1 MREAGAS
8 EQEIREAIADALA
21 VSDAARRIM
30 ERHGLRQL
38 ETGGPE
44 EKTVSVAGTSRTGAL
59 VAVAAAFAVNAAT
72 LLEMQVAHATALG
85 VSQTELEAVISAVA
99 FIKNEAAH
107 YAGEIVQLREER
119 DRLQQLLD
127 ELQAT
132 QAQLVQSEKVAAL
145 GKLVAGVVHEM
156 NTPLGTIRNAIDLH
170 RRAINKMAA
179 LLEKNPELALLP
191 LTRPLQ
197 AALTVLQNNHS
208 AEQAA
213 GARIDKILGSLKNFA
228 RLDEAPFQKADIHEG
243 LESVLTLLE
252 PELNARIEVVKHYG
266 ELPAVACF
274 PGELNQVIMNLLLN
288 AIQAIPEKG
297 TITIETGFCSDQ
309 VQVSITDTGIGI
321 PPEQMERLFD
331 PVFTRRGARVK
342 AGLGLFTSY
351 HIMQH
356 HRGILTAESEPG
368 KGSTFRVAFPGDL
381 DRQPMEKE
389 GAERPSSASRC
400 AGLEKQRDS

>member
-1 MREAGAS
+1 
-8 EQEIREAIADALA
+8 
-21 VSDAARRIM
+21 
-30 ERHGLRQL
+30 
-38 ETGGPE
+38 
-44 EKTVSVAGTSRTGAL
+44 
-59 VAVAAAFAVNAAT
+59 
-72 LLEMQVAHATALG
+72 
-85 VSQTELEAVISAVA
+85 
-99 FIKNEAAH
+99 
-107 YAGEIVQLREER
+107 
-119 DRLQQLLD
+119 
-127 ELQAT
+127 
-132 QAQLVQSEKVAAL
+132 
-145 GKLVAGVVHEM
+145 
-156 NTPLGTIRNAIDLH
+156 
-170 RRAINKMAA
+170 
-179 LLEKNPELALLP
+179 
-191 LTRPLQ
+191 
-197 AALTVLQNNHS
+197 
-208 AEQAA
+208 
-213 GARIDKILGSLKNFA
+213 KILGSLKNFA

-297 TITIETGFCSDQ
+297 TITIETGFCSGQ

-368 KGSTFRVAFPGDL
+368 KGSTFRMTFPSDL
-381 DRQPMEKE
+381 DQQPMEKE
-389 GAERPSSASRC
+389 GAEEPSSASRC
-400 AGLEKQRDS
+400 AGLGK